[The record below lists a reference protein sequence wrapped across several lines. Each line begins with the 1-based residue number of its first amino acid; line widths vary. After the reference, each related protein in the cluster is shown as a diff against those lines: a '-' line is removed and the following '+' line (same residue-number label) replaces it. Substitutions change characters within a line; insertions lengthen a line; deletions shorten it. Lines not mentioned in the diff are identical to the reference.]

1 MSKTTDFK
9 SDDDDIKI
17 RLYDIVPGAVTVF
30 DFSSPSFNSGLNYY
44 PLFWLWGTSGDTYKI
59 VDVKIFYTVE

>member
-1 MSKTTDFK
+1 MSKTTEYIFDA
-9 SDDDDIKI
+9 DDIKI
-17 RLYDIVPGAVTVF
+17 RLNNIVPGAVTVF
-30 DFSSPSFNSGLNYY
+30 DFSSASFNSGLNYY